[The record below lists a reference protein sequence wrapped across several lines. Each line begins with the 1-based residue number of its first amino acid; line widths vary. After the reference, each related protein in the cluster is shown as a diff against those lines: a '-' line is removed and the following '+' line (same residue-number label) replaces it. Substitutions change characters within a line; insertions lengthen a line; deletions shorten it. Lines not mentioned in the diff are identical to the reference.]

1 MAEDGALN
9 AFLVVAFIES
19 GTPVRPTQ
27 MTVIRLIRHLRPK
40 GSYSVTTSRQQ
51 GLALMCGF
59 ELEEDATK
67 FAAAVRA
74 KPIGKY
80 GGWKSQR
87 GFVLDGRKYAAILKL
102 VAAPPT

>member
-1 MAEDGALN
+1 
-9 AFLVVAFIES
+9 
-19 GTPVRPTQ
+19 
-27 MTVIRLIRHLRPK
+27 MTVNRLIRHLRPK
-40 GSYSVTTSRQQ
+40 GSYSVTASRQQ

-59 ELEEDATK
+59 ELEADAAK

-87 GFVLDGRKYAAILKL
+87 GWTGGSTRLS
-102 VAAPPT
+102 